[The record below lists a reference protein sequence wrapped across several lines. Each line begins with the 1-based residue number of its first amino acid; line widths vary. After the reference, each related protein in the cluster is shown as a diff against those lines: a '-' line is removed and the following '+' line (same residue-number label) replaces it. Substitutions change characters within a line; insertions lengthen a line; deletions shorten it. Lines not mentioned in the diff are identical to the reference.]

1 MTQCCYVNTVI
12 INCQLAIIQQYAVF
26 SKKRKIQEE
35 RKKNI
40 MQKVDFLSC
49 YFFLKFHKANVQE
62 EIIHYFF

>member
-35 RKKNI
+35 RKKNT
-40 MQKVDFLSC
+40 MQNVPFLLFFFKV
-49 YFFLKFHKANVQE
+49 A
-62 EIIHYFF
+62 